1 MTFSISVEFL
11 HGSFRG
17 DPDGAANTGLTNRG
31 EWPPTPFRLFAAF
44 VAADGTGERCRV
56 TDGTELAWLERLPPP
71 TVQASPEPLL
81 WRQMLEARYVVEHKG
96 SPEKKN
102 TTQEY
107 VARKSA
113 LVRPGVRVTPR
124 NPKVVYVWDADPE
137 PTLLKGL
144 RRRAARIG
152 YLGAADSPVRV
163 RTMRGPLAASAED
176 AYVPD
181 PVGDLVSTVPAP
193 GDLRLLD
200 RMYAAW
206 VERGPVVGR
215 AQFPALRHEVMYRS
229 PCLAPAIESGAAV
242 AWLRLA
248 QAVPGRRITTIT
260 ELFKAAVLS
269 MYEDLY
275 GEPPAVLHGHGF
287 RRRGY
292 DLARFLALP
301 DVGFRWSRGRIHGL
315 SLWLPPG
322 TPPRE
327 SSRARDAVL
336 AIRRL
341 VGSGVDVAVD
351 PRDSMDRV
359 AAANPGRW
367 CASARRWATAFPA
380 LHERRGPVN
389 LGEVARWCRH
399 AGLPDPVA
407 ARVARGP
414 FVPGGVDLAPVEV
427 NRAGRPALPYS
438 HVELL
443 FAEPVRGPVVIGA
456 GRQRGLGL
464 CVPVTGP
471 LKDRP
476 L

>member
-1 MTFSISVEFL
+1 MTFAISVEFL

-17 DPDGAANTGLTNRG
+17 DPDGAANTGLTSRG
-31 EWPPTPFRLFAAF
+31 EWPPAPFRLFAAF

-56 TDGTELAWLERLPPP
+56 TDGSELAWLERLPPP
-71 TVQASPEPLL
+71 TVQGSPESLL
-81 WRQMLEARYVVEHKG
+81 WRQSLEARYVVEHKG
-96 SPEKKN
+96 SAAKS
-102 TTQEY
+102 TSQEY

-137 PTLLKGL
+137 PSLLQGL

-163 RTMRGPLAASAED
+163 RAMRGPLASSAED

-181 PVGDLVSTVPAP
+181 PVGDLGSTVPAP
-193 GDLRLLD
+193 GDLLLLD

-215 AQFPALRHEVMYRS
+215 AQFPALRHEVIYRS
-229 PCLAPAIESGAAV
+229 PCLAPAIESGVVV

-327 SSRARDAVL
+327 NSRARDAVL

-341 VGSGVDVAVD
+341 VGPGVDVAVV
-351 PRDSMDRV
+351 PRDSIDRV

-414 FVPGGVDLAPVEV
+414 FVAGGLDLAPVEV